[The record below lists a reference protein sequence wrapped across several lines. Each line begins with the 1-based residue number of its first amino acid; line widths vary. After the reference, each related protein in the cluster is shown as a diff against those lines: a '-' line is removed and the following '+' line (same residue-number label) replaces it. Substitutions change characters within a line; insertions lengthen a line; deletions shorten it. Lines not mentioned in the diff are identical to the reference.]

1 MPRQVAGA
9 IPHYRRVTA
18 EDVDP
23 GMIAAWQPNDPEF
36 PEGVVLLN
44 VEHPVLVEQ
53 IEHFQA
59 QYPDHYADEIA
70 DNVVAAYGEIA
81 VAKIAH
87 SEHLKG
93 MHLTSTIEN
102 DFRSSA
108 ALTMSL
114 LGLLSEEAVI
124 APRLGRFG
132 VKRRVA

>member
-1 MPRQVAGA
+1 ML
-9 IPHYRRVTA
+9 
-18 EDVDP
+18 
-23 GMIAAWQPNDPEF
+23 AAWQPRDPEH

-44 VEHPVLVEQ
+44 VEHPVLIEQ

-70 DNVVAAYGEIA
+70 EHVISAYGEIA

-93 MHLTSTIEN
+93 LHPSFVIEN
-102 DFRSSA
+102 DFRSNA

-132 VKRRVA
+132 VKRRGVAVGA